1 LQTSAA
7 PSLQH
12 RLTAYIHLMR
22 ADRPIGTY
30 LLLWPTLWAVWIAA
44 EGWPSLELLLIF
56 CLGVFLTRSAGCV
69 INDFADRHIDGH
81 VKRTHQRPLPS
92 GRVSEREAIWLFVGL
107 MLVAFLLVLLTNR
120 MTIMM
125 SFGGLALAF
134 VYPFMKRY
142 THLPQLVLG
151 AAFGWAIPMAFTATQ
166 EALPLSAW
174 LLYLAK
180 ILWTVAYDTQYAMVD
195 RDDDLKIGVKSTAVL
210 FDRYDKL
217 IIGLLQLASLG
228 VLVWVGRLEQ
238 LGLWFHLGLAA
249 ALGFF
254 VYQQWLIRHRE
265 RMPCFQA
272 FLNNHYAELAVLI
285 GIIGHYAS
293 V

>member
-1 LQTSAA
+1 
-7 PSLQH
+7 
-12 RLTAYIHLMR
+12 
-22 ADRPIGTY
+22 
-30 LLLWPTLWAVWIAA
+30 
-44 EGWPSLELLLIF
+44 
-56 CLGVFLTRSAGCV
+56 
-69 INDFADRHIDGH
+69 